1 MRTSSTASN
10 DNARNGND
18 DERGFTASTALEK
31 VESLLGP
38 TKLSPSEQQILQIR
52 GWLDKGGSLDET
64 FEKLRLHKIPGTVF
78 GNPHF
83 DDLAKAMDDFNAQNP
98 TKLKSLI
105 PTLTRNYLGPKDL
118 SKILED
124 AKTVP
129 ATEGPSKF
137 RRGCI
142 AREDTVLSSP
152 KFSDWLKYF
161 NTFNHENS
169 SKKEKL
175 LDPFQRYFRAR
186 GVTKIA
192 DDAVNNPSTR
202 EIGRQLKVEQLDR
215 WLGLEYDPEDV
226 FHSLFLNKPG
236 MPSSDRMA
244 PDGTFYTVRLN
255 TVPDNLLPAWIL
267 NFGLSIYETLTRST
281 PTGKRQ

>member
-1 MRTSSTASN
+1 MVPALTAHYGDHAVFWTLEAATKVSST
-10 DNARNGND
+10 
-18 DERGFTASTALEK
+18 EK
-31 VESLLGP
+31 LAG
-38 TKLSPSEQQILQIR
+38 KLQAEQNR
-52 GWLDKGGSLDET
+52 GWRSNQESPTD
-64 FEKLRLHKIPGTVF
+64 VF
-78 GNPHF
+78 H
-83 DDLAKAMDDFNAQNP
+83 
-98 TKLKSLI
+98 
-105 PTLTRNYLGPKDL
+105 YLGLD
-118 SKILED
+118 
-124 AKTVP
+124 
-129 ATEGPSKF
+129 
-137 RRGCI
+137 RG
-142 AREDTVLSSP
+142 RDTVLSSP

-192 DDAVNNPSTR
+192 DDAMKNPSTR